1 MRLMMMGGKRQERVA
16 EILIHAYSQ
25 CRQAGRHGCEQHEGS
40 LGGKAKSEQMNP
52 SHADGS

>member
-1 MRLMMMGGKRQERVA
+1 MMMGGKRQERVA